1 MGILYFR
8 FQAEGLAEAR
18 PAAGRM
24 MERSMR
30 RNESYRSARFTK
42 SRMHA
47 SAAHGVSPTNGS
59 SVTGIKALRREAW
72 DIPPPQVVKVAG
84 IAGALALLAACNDG
98 PPLKAP
104 SPDEPISTVRYQ
116 CQQNRTIVADFYD
129 GPSRT
134 GADGRPIP
142 GGRVLVQLSD
152 GRKFSLPQTLSGS
165 GIRYADSSESLV
177 FWSKGDTAFVEE
189 GPSKAVTYRDCVSKK
204 A

>member
-1 MGILYFR
+1 
-8 FQAEGLAEAR
+8 
-18 PAAGRM
+18 
-24 MERSMR
+24 
-30 RNESYRSARFTK
+30 
-42 SRMHA
+42 MHA
-47 SAAHGVSPTNGS
+47 SAAHRASPADDASSIDINGL
-59 SVTGIKALRREAW
+59 AAEAW
-72 DIPPPQVVKVAG
+72 DIRPPQIAKVAG
-84 IAGALALLAACNDG
+84 IACTLALLAACNDG

-104 SPDEPISTVRYQ
+104 SPDAPISTVRYQ

-165 GIRYADSSESLV
+165 GIRYADSSESVV

-189 GPSKAVTYRDCVSKK
+189 GPNKAVTYRDCVAAKR
-204 A
+204 

>member
-1 MGILYFR
+1 
-8 FQAEGLAEAR
+8 
-18 PAAGRM
+18 
-24 MERSMR
+24 
-30 RNESYRSARFTK
+30 
-42 SRMHA
+42 MHA
-47 SAAHGVSPTNGS
+47 SAAHELSPANQTSSADINGL
-59 SVTGIKALRREAW
+59 AAEAP
-72 DIPPPQVVKVAG
+72 DIRPPQVAKVAG

-116 CQQNRTIVADFYD
+116 CQQNKTMVADFYD
-129 GPSRT
+129 GKSTVGP
-134 GADGRPIP
+134 DGRPIP

-189 GPSKAVTYRDCVSKK
+189 GPNKAVTYRDCVAAKR
-204 A
+204 

>member
-1 MGILYFR
+1 
-8 FQAEGLAEAR
+8 
-18 PAAGRM
+18 
-24 MERSMR
+24 
-30 RNESYRSARFTK
+30 
-42 SRMHA
+42 MHA
-47 SAAHGVSPTNGS
+47 SAAHRAHPAGPAS
-59 SVTGIKALRREAW
+59 SADIKSLGCKPR
-72 DIPPPQVVKVAG
+72 DIRPPQIAKVAG
-84 IAGALALLAACNDG
+84 IAGALALLAACNSG

-189 GPSKAVTYRDCVSKK
+189 GPSKAVTYRDCVSRK